1 MDKIVKQNLEKAKD
15 RLDAAQLLLDNEKFE
30 DSVNR
35 AYYSMY
41 HSAMA
46 LLRTKN
52 VLPKTHKGL
61 IGEFGKKF
69 VKTENVDKKFSKML
83 SHAESL
89 RESADYGIESEIKLE
104 DAAKTVKNA
113 KEFLKMAKKQLS
125 E

>member
-1 MDKIVKQNLEKAKD
+1 MDKVVEQNLEKAKD

-35 AYYSMY
+35 AYYSIY

-46 LLRTKN
+46 LLRTKD
-52 VLPKTHKGL
+52 VSPKTHKGL
-61 IGEFGKKF
+61 IGQFGKKF
-69 VKTENVDKKFSKML
+69 VKTEKVDKNFSKML

-89 RESADYGIESEIKLE
+89 RETADYGIEPEIKSE

-113 KEFLKMAKKQLS
+113 KEFLEMVKKQLS
-125 E
+125 Q

>member
-1 MDKIVKQNLEKAKD
+1 MDKVVKQNLEKAKD

-46 LLRTKN
+46 LLRTKD
-52 VLPKTHKGL
+52 VSPKTHKGL
-61 IGEFGKKF
+61 IGKFGKKF
-69 VKTENVDKKFSKML
+69 IKNGKMDRKFSKML

-89 RESADYGIESEIKLE
+89 RESADYGIEPEIKSE

-113 KEFLKMAKKQLS
+113 KEFLAMAKKQLS
-125 E
+125 K